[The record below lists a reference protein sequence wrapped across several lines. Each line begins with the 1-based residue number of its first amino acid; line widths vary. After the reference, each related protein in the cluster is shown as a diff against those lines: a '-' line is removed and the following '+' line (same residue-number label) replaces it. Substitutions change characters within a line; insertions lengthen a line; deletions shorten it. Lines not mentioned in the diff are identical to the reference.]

1 MNWRGRID
9 APEAIAS
16 TSARKPNT
24 FLMGGQLETIFNPL
38 QPQCLLWHV
47 RPCSCASRVLLG
59 GRPGHERAAFRFQ
72 LHCTMFH
79 RIAT

>member
-9 APEAIAS
+9 APKQS
-16 TSARKPNT
+16 RQPVPQPNT

-47 RPCSCASRVLLG
+47 GRARGASRVLLG
-59 GRPGHERAAFRFQ
+59 GVRDTSEQPSGFTS
-72 LHCTMFH
+72 LHDVH